1 MHIDNNINIILL
13 NLLPFYFFTMS
24 ARKPVPYFRHVVEG
38 LMGQDVLLQD
48 EIADMVSVRRVL
60 TIAKLNAEL
69 SAELYRLQTI
79 LTPVHRHRALID
91 YHFDPSP
98 SGEYK
103 EIVLPYRPSFT
114 PVSKP
119 VSKYEYLDTAK
130 FDDIYPF
137 FCSKT
142 ALCSVL
148 SLSTHI
154 ISELRENNAT
164 ITDDIMSEEQINVNY
179 ITKNRRLISNGLA
192 TKKRKRVQ

>member
-1 MHIDNNINIILL
+1 
-13 NLLPFYFFTMS
+13 MS

-38 LMGQDVLLQD
+38 LMGQDVQLQD
-48 EIADMVSVRRVL
+48 EIADMVSIRRVL

-79 LTPVHRHRALID
+79 LTSVHRHRALID
-91 YHFDPSP
+91 HHFDPSP

-114 PVSKP
+114 TASKP
-119 VSKYEYLDTAK
+119 VCKYEYLDIAT
-130 FDDIYPF
+130 FDDIYRF

-148 SLSTHI
+148 SLSTHML
-154 ISELRENNAT
+154 SELRENNAT
-164 ITDDIMSEEQINVNY
+164 ITEDIMLEEQINVNY